1 MNFFFKG
8 YFWALVVILAGLMML
23 LNTTNIFHF
32 KIPVGSVIIALL
44 LILLGVQLLIGPKNI
59 TGIRSSHEVI
69 FDDAKLEANE
79 TDNKYEVI
87 FGKSTIDLTE
97 ITNRSSRSSVK
108 TDVVFGQATIKIKK
122 SDPIRIKASSVFG
135 NVTLPDG
142 NTVSFGDRTY
152 ETESYRDSD
161 KKIQL
166 KVDVVFGEATILV
179 VE

>member
-8 YFWALVVILAGLMML
+8 YFWALVVILAGVLML
-23 LNTTNIFHF
+23 INTTNIFHF

-59 TGIRSSHEVI
+59 SGFKSSHEVI

-79 TDNKYEVI
+79 TDNKYDVI
-87 FGKSTIDLTE
+87 FGKSTIDLTQV
-97 ITNRSSRSSVK
+97 TNRSNHSFIK
-108 TDVVFGQATIKIKK
+108 ADVVFGQATIKIKK

-135 NVTLPDG
+135 NITLPDG
-142 NTVSFGDRTY
+142 NTVSFGDRTF

-166 KVDVVFGEATILV
+166 KVDVVFGEARIDV
-179 VE
+179 VD